1 MTLGKNNTLLSNSNQ
16 KYHFLTKLTEF
27 HCTNIETIS
36 AKILGIGAYAFSHWY
51 SKRLWCVLYIVY
63 IFLSSYY

>member
-36 AKILGIGAYAFSHWY
+36 AKILGIGAYAFSH
-51 SKRLWCVLYIVY
+51 
-63 IFLSSYY
+63 